1 MSFLRSSFSIR
12 KTKPRKAVS
21 RSPLKLPSEDLARE
35 LGPQYQTIDA
45 HIGNQKMVFDIAQGD
60 WIDGNHSLN
69 YKLVPMFFLSSLY
82 TDGTIGTTVSSREMT
97 KLEKKKRELEEDN
110 NILRAKMEILLEM
123 LAEVTAEHE
132 LRRPG

>member
-1 MSFLRSSFSIR
+1 
-12 KTKPRKAVS
+12 
-21 RSPLKLPSEDLARE
+21 
-35 LGPQYQTIDA
+35 
-45 HIGNQKMVFDIAQGD
+45 
-60 WIDGNHSLN
+60 
-69 YKLVPMFFLSSLY
+69 
-82 TDGTIGTTVSSREMT
+82 MT

>member
-12 KTKPRKAVS
+12 KTKPRKVVS

-69 YKLVPMFFLSSLY
+69 HKLVPMSLY
-82 TDGTIGTTVSSREMT
+82 IDGTIGTTVSSREMT